1 MKGTG
6 KGDWEGK
13 MSADRSRRRRG
24 GLFERVG
31 IGGEEG
37 EKGEVG
43 CGIRMEFEPW
53 YYSQNYE
60 ASLLL
65 KILRIS
71 LRSVVRKA
79 I

>member
-43 CGIRMEFEPW
+43 VWSSRLGI
-53 YYSQNYE
+53 
-60 ASLLL
+60 
-65 KILRIS
+65 ILEGMN
-71 LRSVVRKA
+71 
-79 I
+79 